1 MNPNSLCSMA
11 GVMNYAP
18 TVQEKLFAVPHIHL
32 SQRSIAH
39 DLHIVRVRY
48 PSFVSP
54 CIHAEKLPQFRRGP
68 IYGAHHIHMALYGL
82 AQWKLG

>member
-1 MNPNSLCSMA
+1 MVGVMNPNSLCGMA

-68 IYGAHHIHMALYGL
+68 IYGAPIYTHGIV
-82 AQWKLG
+82 